1 MYWLQWHYQ
10 KDSARHSTLSFTSDQ
25 GWLDIYRRYISLI
38 YIGYISD
45 IFVRKYQIFR
55 YFQFLWSILIFKCD
69 TLWLCFDFQSVHFA
83 SLWLVPSAFSQCW
96 KTSVRLH
103 LSTAMQYWQTTRR
116 YIVLFRSKFHI
127 ILAIYVQMLNI
138 YIYIENMKKNRI
150 FSIFSKISRY
160 FPALPVMEAT
170 SMLITRWQYRKL
182 SQLSGHWSST
192 SIECL
197 QLST

>member
-127 ILAIYVQMLNI
+127 ILAIYVQMLDI
-138 YIYIENMKKNRI
+138 CIENMENIVKIENIGYFRHFRKYHDI
-150 FSIFSKISRY
+150 FQPCCRWAVV
-160 FPALPVMEAT
+160 ALPQNAE
-170 SMLITRWQYRKL
+170 
-182 SQLSGHWSST
+182 SQL
-192 SIECL
+192 
-197 QLST
+197 